1 MMPDDVRDRVTSY
14 IQHQGTKSR
23 EALVDLV
30 RTSQERYADAVSGA
44 GDQLSARKPA
54 PGEWSLRELTRH
66 VITTEDFVSDLIAA
80 IARGQAPPD
89 RRGGLGMMREDDGRP
104 FSALLDDLRA
114 VNAKMLD
121 TIGALPEPPDVSIKP
136 PHPFFGPLNCLEW
149 AAFQR
154 VHDEDHMQHAGKIL
168 VALSQAREPRT

>member
-23 EALVDLV
+23 AALIDLV
-30 RTSQERYADAVSGA
+30 RTSQERYATAVGGA
-44 GDQLSARKPA
+44 SEELTLRKPSA
-54 PGEWSLRELTRH
+54 DEWSLRELTRH
-66 VITTEDFVSDLIAA
+66 VVTTEDFVADLIAA
-80 IARGQAPPD
+80 VARSEAPPE

-104 FSALLDDLRA
+104 FTALLDDLRA
-114 VNAKMLD
+114 VNAKMLA

-136 PHPFFGPLNCLEW
+136 PHPFFGALNCLEW

-154 VHDEDHMQHAGKIL
+154 VHDEDHVQHAAKIL
-168 VALSQAREPRT
+168 AALAED